1 VPDVEAP
8 AFGAKEGGLEQWN
21 GASDGVPAEDDI
33 ERRNKD
39 AMSDDGED
47 QSYEFLT
54 RLGHSCT
61 QRCMSMRTP
70 PIDTSITLGMV
81 SGHDIGARLK
91 ALVLPYGA

>member
-1 VPDVEAP
+1 MPDVEAA
-8 AFGAKEGGLEQWN
+8 AFVSKEGGLKHCN
-21 GASDGVPAEDDI
+21 GASDGVPTEDDI

-39 AMSDDGED
+39 AMSDDGEG

-54 RLGHSCT
+54 RLGHNCT

-81 SGHDIGARLK
+81 SGHNIGARLK